1 MCVEDFRCMSEE
13 QFIACMRA
21 IKENDFCKDY
31 MQIFQFHNPLETKG
45 FLTFPRGVPL
55 ENRSGMGQK
64 YSAMV

>member
-21 IKENDFCKDY
+21 IKENDFLKEY
-31 MQIFQFHNPLETKG
+31 MRIFQFYNSLETKG
-45 FLTFPRGVPL
+45 FLTFPKGVLL
-55 ENRSGMGQK
+55 ENWSGMSQK